1 MKPARSPIENTQR
14 DLFRSQL
21 ENIISKSHSLVKLS
35 RAVNWEELDRTF
47 GATFCEDNG
56 RPGIPIRLM
65 TALHYLKF
73 AHNLS
78 DEAVVESWVE
88 NPYWQ
93 YFSGMKYFEHELPC
107 DPSSMT
113 RWRKRIG
120 EAGAEELL
128 KKIIESGLALKAV
141 RKTQLMNIH
150 VDTRVKAAKDREI
163 NLRQNYNQLFGQ
175 TLLKHSRYAHA
186 KQMKS
191 ARKATWK
198 LTTCLGSVIR
208 YIQRKYQ
215 KRQRA

>member
-1 MKPARSPIENTQR
+1 MKPTKSPIEDNQR

-21 ENIISKSHSLVKLS
+21 ENIISKDHGLVKLS
-35 RAVNWEELDRTF
+35 RAVNWEALDKTF

-56 RPGIPIRLM
+56 RPGISTRLM

-78 DEAVVESWVE
+78 DEAVVKSWVE

-93 YFSGMKYFEHELPC
+93 YFSGMKYFEHDLPC

-128 KKIIESGLALKAV
+128 EKTIEAGLALKAV
-141 RKTQLMNIH
+141 RKTQIMNIH
-150 VDTRVKAAKDREI
+150 VDTAVKAGRDRQI
-163 NLRQNYNQLFGQ
+163 NLKQNDNRLFRQ
-175 TLLKHSRYAHA
+175 TLTTR
-186 KQMKS
+186 
-191 ARKATWK
+191 K
-198 LTTCLGSVIR
+198 LTTFLSRVIKG
-208 YIQRKYQ
+208 IQRKYQ
-215 KRQRA
+215 KRQGA